1 MAHEWNVESS
11 APQSSPQA
19 GSCPSGTHGASLL
32 GYVLAQDTHPSAE
45 QMVHTLKESLPLL
58 VTSEDRVPSLQGP
71 CFPRPSAAA
80 CGLGSPLQRE
90 LTGSLSV
97 AGVHFRATEKGGE
110 R

>member
-71 CFPRPSAAA
+71 CFP
-80 CGLGSPLQRE
+80 LPLCCSLWALKPLAEGAHRE
-90 LTGSLSV
+90 FICRRCAFQS
-97 AGVHFRATEKGGE
+97 H
-110 R
+110 